1 MRVLHDP
8 AQLQRLWTQHGLERY
23 FDLPMT
29 AFQLRQY
36 RRGELLSSPMIPVD
50 YFLIPVEGEV
60 HFFAIS
66 EDGRQLP
73 LGARSGLTLMGDMEF
88 VTGAGTL
95 FYSEAKGQVLALALP
110 MEENRR
116 ELEQSVKFLHLLIY
130 SLASKIQFGST
141 IEIPSATI
149 EERVLLYLR
158 TAAQGG
164 VMDGVASTALR
175 LRCSQRQLLR
185 ALKRLCQQGLVE
197 KTGHGVYRIT
207 GKR

>member
-8 AQLQRLWTQHGLERY
+8 ALLERLWREQGLERY

-36 RRGELLSSPMIPVD
+36 RRGELLSSPMIPAEV
-50 YFLIPVEGEV
+50 FLIPVEGEV
-60 HFFAIS
+60 HFFAIG

-73 LGARSGLTLMGDMEF
+73 LGVRSGLTLMGDMEF
-88 VTGAGTL
+88 VTGGGTL
-95 FYSEAKGQVLALALP
+95 FYSEAKGRVLALALP
-110 MEENRR
+110 MEQNRAA
-116 ELEQSVKFLHLLIY
+116 LEQSVKFLHLLIY
-130 SLASKIQFGST
+130 SLASKIQFGSA

-158 TAAQGG
+158 TVAEGRKL
-164 VMDGVASTALR
+164 DGVASTALR

-185 ALKRLCQQGLVE
+185 ALKKLCEQGLVE
-197 KTGHGVYRIT
+197 
-207 GKR
+207 